1 MKLNL
6 LKELVT
12 LIKNDLYVTLLR
24 VMWCWYVGPRGSVL
38 QWSVRDPLRMHVAF
52 QL

>member
-24 VMWCWYVGPRGSVL
+24 SAGVWVHMGPYYNEVSETP
-38 QWSVRDPLRMHVAF
+38 WECI
-52 QL
+52 